1 MGEFV
6 ARGKRFPLTRTY
18 VMGILNVTPDSFSD
32 GGRYLDPAAAL
43 AHAKEMEREGADVID
58 VGGQSTRP
66 GHTPV
71 SPEEEW
77 SRLEAVLPAL
87 LAETGLA
94 VSVDTF
100 YPQVAE
106 KALKAGAHIINDVAG
121 FGEEMLAAVAGSG
134 CGCVVLFPQGGGG
147 GDAAKAARAF
157 FQKRREAAG
166 RYGIG
171 PERLCFDPGIGF
183 GKTYEEDL
191 RLLAQVGKTR
201 LPGSAFLMAASRKR
215 VTGRAAGGEAG
226 PLPVEDRLAPTLAA
240 HTVAAWEGADFL
252 RAHDVKAAVQAA
264 KMADAIRSQ
273 AGN

>member
-1 MGEFV
+1 METFL
-6 ARGKRFPLTRTY
+6 ARGKSFPLTRTY

-43 AHAKEMEREGADVID
+43 ARAREMEGEGADILD

-77 SRLEAVLPAL
+77 ARLKEVLPAL
-87 LAETGLA
+87 LAGTKLA

-100 YPQVAE
+100 YPQVAV
-106 KALKAGAHIINDVAG
+106 KALEAGAHIINDVSG

-134 CGCVVLFPQGGGG
+134 CGCVVMFPGGGEG
-147 GDAAKAARAF
+147 RGVAGAARAF
-157 FQKRREAAG
+157 FSHRREAAA

-171 PERLCFDPGIGF
+171 LEHLCFDPGVGF
-183 GKTYEEDL
+183 GTTYEEDL
-191 RLLAQVGKTR
+191 ALIAQVGAAR
-201 LPGSAFLMAASRKR
+201 LPGSACLMAASRKR
-215 VTGRAAGGEAG
+215 VTGRAGGGEAG

-240 HTVAAWEGADFL
+240 HTAAALGGADIL
-252 RAHDVKAAVQAA
+252 RAHDVKETVWAAR
-264 KMADAIRSQ
+264 MADALKAHR
-273 AGN
+273 G